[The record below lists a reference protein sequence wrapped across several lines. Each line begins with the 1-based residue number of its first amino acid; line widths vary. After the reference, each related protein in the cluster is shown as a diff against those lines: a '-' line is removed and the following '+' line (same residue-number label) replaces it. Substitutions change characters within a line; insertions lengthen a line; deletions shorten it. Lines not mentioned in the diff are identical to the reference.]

1 MAQKTEGQPDPKAVE
16 RRIKDVSDI
25 AKRLAA
31 CRKQLDEA
39 AKAVKELDKLVK

>member
-1 MAQKTEGQPDPKAVE
+1 MAQKDGQPDPKAVE
-16 RRIKDVSDI
+16 KRIKEVGEV
-25 AKRLAA
+25 ARRLAA

>member
-1 MAQKTEGQPDPKAVE
+1 MAQKDGQPDPKAVE
-16 RRIKDVSDI
+16 KRIKEVSDV
-25 AKRLAA
+25 ARRLAA